1 MASLTPLFSFQRTA
15 KRYFYPRTF
24 HKFPFFL
31 ALTLSISSHSAR
43 QTFASATSN
52 FPTHPEEQDA
62 PPQALPAPSASSE
75 TQKLDVN
82 SGQTIKLDSLGPIVV
97 NADGSLRRISN
108 WDTMAQIERDNVMR
122 ILPKRNQERLARLKE
137 KQDQE
142 LQQKPE
148 QSEL

>member
-1 MASLTPLFSFQRTA
+1 MGSLAVWYSFQRTV
-15 KRYFYPRTF
+15 KRYLNSTTF
-24 HKFPFFL
+24 HKFPFFV
-31 ALTLSISSHSAR
+31 ALTLSISSHSPLR
-43 QTFASATSN
+43 HTFASAVSD
-52 FPTHPEEQDA
+52 FPTHPEVQDA
-62 PPQALPAPSASSE
+62 PQALPAPSASSE

-97 NADGSLRRISN
+97 NADGSMRRISN